1 MARRDLWPRVEPLLS
16 RVERPARY
24 LNHEWG
30 CATPVAEGDFAF
42 CMIYPDTYE
51 LGQANQAVRIL
62 VNAVNAADGMG
73 AERAFLPAVD
83 MADLMREEGVPLFS
97 LESCR
102 PVADFDVV
110 GITLPHELAATNVLE
125 TLDLAGIPLRTADR
139 AEGDPIVLAGG
150 PCAYNPEPYAPFF
163 DVILVGEGEE
173 QLPETL
179 ALIRELRASGAPR
192 AEILREVV
200 RRVGGAYVPSL
211 YRWRSDEEA
220 QAAGSWADPLF
231 DDVPCVVHKRVF
243 EGFADSPALEP
254 MIVPY
259 TEVVHDRLNVE
270 ILRGCARGCRFC
282 QAGMMYRPVR
292 ERSADNIV
300 DAVARGLAETGYD
313 EVSLTSLSSTDHSQ
327 IAEILSRVNAD
338 CAGAGVRVSVPSQR
352 LDAFGVEMAELVAGQ
367 KKGGLTFAPEAGTQ
381 RLRDVINKN
390 VTEDDLFAAIDAAFT
405 AGWRR
410 CKLYF
415 MVGLPTE
422 TDDDIKGIASL
433 AQRAYDRAKAAVPAD
448 QRGSVR
454 MSVSCAV
461 FVPKAQTPFQWD
473 GQISPEETLRR
484 VGLLK
489 RSVKYKAVDVH
500 YHDPATSFVE
510 AVMSRGGREVADWVE
525 VAWRRGAR
533 FDAWTELFNEE
544 AWTGAAGELGLDP
557 AAIAQAEFPTDYV
570 LPWAHITAAVSPKF
584 LARERER
591 AAAGIT
597 TPDCTFENCSACGA
611 CPTLGVDIE
620 LQQEREGKEASPARN
635 PYRTVAH
642 PRQAE
647 PPRPGRAGQR
657 EGAAG
662 KEAIR

>member
-1 MARRDLWPRVEPLLS
+1 MARCDLWPRVEPLLS

-30 CATPVAEGDFAF
+30 CAAPVAEGDFAF

-62 VNAVNAADGMG
+62 VNAVNAMGGMG

-139 AEGDPIVLAGG
+139 AEGDPIAGRRPVCLQPGALRTVLRRHLGG
-150 PCAYNPEPYAPFF
+150 RGRGAAA
-163 DVILVGEGEE
+163 
-173 QLPETL
+173 ETL
-179 ALIRELRASGAPR
+179 ELIRELRASGTPR
-192 AEILREVV
+192 AEICARWRGAWGRLREPTA
-200 RRVGGAYVPSL
+200 GARTRPRL
-211 YRWRSDEEA
+211 P
-220 QAAGSWADPLF
+220 AAGRSPV
-231 DDVPCVVHKRVF
+231 DDVPRVVHKRVF

-282 QAGMMYRPVR
+282 QAGMMYRR
-292 ERSADNIV
+292 
-300 DAVARGLAETGYD
+300 ARALGRQHRGRRGAGPRRNRYD

-390 VTEDDLFAAIDAAFT
+390 VTEDDLFAAIDAAFA

-433 AQRAYDRAKAAVPAD
+433 AQRAYDRAKAAVPPE

-525 VAWRRGAR
+525 AAWRRGAR

-544 AWTGAAGELGLDP
+544 AWTGAAEELWVDT
-557 AAIAQAEFPTDYV
+557 AAIAQAVFPTYYV
-570 LPWAHITAAVSPKF
+570 LP
-584 LARERER
+584 
-591 AAAGIT
+591 G
-597 TPDCTFENCSACGA
+597 
-611 CPTLGVDIE
+611 
-620 LQQEREGKEASPARN
+620 
-635 PYRTVAH
+635 RTS
-642 PRQAE
+642 
-647 PPRPGRAGQR
+647 PPRSRRSSSRGRGSAPLPASR
-657 EGAAG
+657 RRTAPSRTAPPAAP
-662 KEAIR
+662 APR

>member
-30 CATPVAEGDFAF
+30 SSAPVAEGDFAF

-62 VNAVNAADGMG
+62 VNAVNATDGMG

-220 QAAGSWADPLF
+220 QAAGSWAEPLF

-313 EVSLTSLSSTDHSQ
+313 EVSLTSLSSTDHSR

-390 VTEDDLFAAIDAAFT
+390 VTEENLETAARNAFEL
-405 AGWRR
+405 GWRR

-415 MVGLPTE
+415 MMGLPTE
-422 TDDDIKGIASL
+422 TDEDIVAIAE
-433 AQRAYDRAKAAVPAD
+433 AAERVLEIGREVVG
-448 QRGSVR
+448 RGRKSGV
-454 MSVSCAV
+454 SVSISVAV
-461 FVPKAQTPFQWD
+461 FVPKSYTAFQWA
-473 GQISPEETLRR
+473 GQLDPEEVRR
-484 VGLLK
+484 RQQLLLHSCHD
-489 RSVKYKAVDVH
+489 RAIRVS
-500 YHDPATSFVE
+500 YHDSRSSLVE
-510 AVMSRGGREVADWVE
+510 GAVSKMGREGFALVRR
-525 VAWRRGAR
+525 AWELGCR
-533 FDAWTELFNEE
+533 FDAWTSEFDFSLWEQ
-544 AWTGAAGELGLDP
+544 AAADCGLDL
-557 AAIAQAEFPTDYV
+557 ADVACESFPLDAR
-570 LPWAHITAAVSPKF
+570 LPWDHTSPGVSKGF
-584 LARERER
+584 LQREWRR
-591 AAAGIT
+591 AALGVT
-597 TPDCTFENCSACGA
+597 TPDCTRTSCVGCGV
-611 CPTLGVDIE
+611 CPTLGVANVI
-620 LQQEREGKEASPARN
+620 QEAR
-635 PYRTVAH
+635 A
-642 PRQAE
+642 
-647 PPRPGRAGQR
+647 
-657 EGAAG
+657 
-662 KEAIR
+662 